1 MPVTVTYPGIYIQE
15 SPSSSHTITAA
26 PTNIAVFVGY
36 THPLKT
42 SPGLLGQ
49 AQQIFGFADYQSQY
63 GGFVRSGAFT
73 RAYGVAGPQA
83 GLPGNQ
89 GAFGDTAQAVNQFF
103 LNGGATCYI
112 VALPNQELASL
123 SPSLLSLAPGAAH
136 SPPSSPPGSSWTL
149 SPLASGATAPAGA
162 IVFSA
167 TEVTDELYAMA
178 ITIRPGQLT
187 SPPSNQVADIIISY
201 GPVNPAA
208 SASPPSSPPASP
220 VATGPGTTIETYRRV
235 SLNPFL
241 NDGVT
246 ANPNYITTRLSAS
259 ALVSVTVGSGVAH
272 AAWPSG
278 ITTQTFATYLPQN
291 TQFFSPSDFTAVLQ
305 EDTPLDKVPIFNLM
319 VLPGIADNSATW
331 PADESG
337 VLILATA
344 IAFCERKLA
353 FLVMDPPIADSAD
366 GTVKPGT
373 WPPLPPG
380 PPAPPGDVSNP
391 IQASMN
397 QGSIPESKNAALYFP
412 YLLTPDPI
420 TGSGVNY
427 VTGQP
432 SQMPPAATVCG
443 LYAATDLARGVWK
456 APAGFQTQAQNVT
469 GVTQR
474 GLMTDPRQGVLNPL
488 GVNCLRQ
495 FPNVGTVVFGAR
507 TLVTLTDE
515 QWRYVPVQR
524 TALFIEQSLLGSL
537 KWVIFEPNAQPLWSA
552 ISMSINAFMLGLF
565 KQGAFQ
571 GDTPSDAFKVQCDSQ
586 TTTQADIDNGIVN
599 ILVGFAPLKP
609 AEFVVI
615 TIAQLAGQ
623 TQTS

>member
-15 SPSSSHTITAA
+15 APSSSHTITAA
-26 PTNIAVFVGY
+26 PTNIAVFIGY

-42 SPGLLGQ
+42 APGLLGQ

-73 RAYGVAGPQA
+73 RAYGVAN
-83 GLPGNQ
+83 NQ
-89 GAFGDTAQAVNQFF
+89 GAFGDMGQAVNQFF
-103 LNGGATCYI
+103 LNGGATAYI
-112 VALPNQELASL
+112 VALPNQTLNAL
-123 SPSLLSLAPGAAH
+123 SPSVVTLGPAG
-136 SPPSSPPGSSWTL
+136 SPPSSPPVGGWVL
-149 SPLASGATAPAGA
+149 GRLASGATAPSNALTFTA
-162 IVFSA
+162 I
-167 TEVTDELYAMA
+167 EVTDELYAMA
-178 ITIRPGQLT
+178 ITIRPGQTT
-187 SPPSNQVADIIISY
+187 SPPGNQVADIIISY

-208 SASPPSSPPASP
+208 SASPPASP

-241 NDGVT
+241 SDGVT

-259 ALVSVTVGSGVAH
+259 ALVTVALGAAATSP
-272 AAWPSG
+272 AWPAG
-278 ITTQTFATYLPQN
+278 ITTQVFASYLPQN
-291 TQFFSPSDFTAVLQ
+291 TPFFSPNDYTAVLQ
-305 EDTPLDKVPIFNLM
+305 ENTPLDKVPIFNLM

-353 FLVMDPPIADSAD
+353 FLIMDPPIADSAD
-366 GTVKPGT
+366 GTVKPAA
-373 WPPLPPG
+373 WPPLPSPT
-380 PPAPPGDVSNP
+380 PAPPGDVSNP
-391 IQASMN
+391 IQATIN

-412 YLLTPDPI
+412 YLLSPDPI

-443 LYAATDLARGVWK
+443 LYAATDLSRGVWK
-456 APAGFQTQAQNVT
+456 APAGFQTQANNVT
-469 GVTQR
+469 GVVLR
-474 GLMTDPRQGVLNPL
+474 GVMTDPRQGVLNPL

-515 QWRYVPVQR
+515 QWRYVPVKR
-524 TALFIEQSLLGSL
+524 TALFIEQSLLASL

-571 GDTPSDAFKVQCDSQ
+571 GDTPSEAFLVQCDSQ
-586 TTTQADIDNGIVN
+586 TTTQTDIDNGIVN
-599 ILVGFAPLKP
+599 IVVGFAPLKP

>member
-15 SPSSSHTITAA
+15 APSSSHTITAA
-26 PTNIAVFVGY
+26 PTNIAVFIGY

-42 SPGLLGQ
+42 AAGLTGQ
-49 AQQIFGFADYQSQY
+49 AQQIFGFSDYQSQY
-63 GGFVRSGAFT
+63 GGFVRSGAFS
-73 RAYGVAGPQA
+73 RAFGVAN
-83 GLPGNQ
+83 NQ
-89 GAFGDTAQAVNQFF
+89 GAFGDMAQAVNQFF
-103 LNGGATCYI
+103 LNGGATAYI
-112 VALPNQELASL
+112 VALDNQQLDEL
-123 SPSLLSLAPGAAH
+123 SPSVVTLGSG
-136 SPPSSPPGSSWTL
+136 SPPGSSVL
-149 SPLASGATAPAGA
+149 SQLASGATAPTSA
-162 IVFSA
+162 IAFSA
-167 TEVTDELYAMA
+167 IEVTDELYAMA
-178 ITIRPGQLT
+178 ITIRPGQTT
-187 SPPSNQVADIIISY
+187 SPPGNQVADIIISY

-241 NDGVT
+241 SDGVT
-246 ANPNYITTRLSAS
+246 ANPNYITSRLSAS
-259 ALVSVTVGSGVAH
+259 ALVTVTVGS
-272 AAWPSG
+272 AAAALGWPAG
-278 ITTQTFATYLPQN
+278 ITTQTFANYLPQN
-291 TQFFSPSDFTAVLQ
+291 TAFFSPDDYTAVLQ
-305 EDTPLDKVPIFNLM
+305 EDTPLDKVPVFNLM

-337 VLILATA
+337 ILILSTA

-366 GTVKPGT
+366 GTVKPGA
-373 WPPLPPG
+373 WPPLPSPT
-380 PPAPPGDVSNP
+380 PAPPGDVSNP
-391 IQASMN
+391 IQATMS
-397 QGSIPESKNAALYFP
+397 QGSIPESKNAAIYFP
-412 YLLTPDPI
+412 YLLSPDPI

-443 LYAATDLARGVWK
+443 LYAATDQARGVWK
-456 APAGFQTQAQNVT
+456 APAGFQTQANNVSD
-469 GVTQR
+469 VVLR
-474 GLMTDPRQGVLNPL
+474 GRMTDPRQGVLNPL

-515 QWRYVPVQR
+515 QWRYVPVKR
-524 TALFIEQSLLGSL
+524 TALFIEQSLLYSL

-571 GDTPSDAFKVQCDSQ
+571 GDTPSQAFLVQCDSQ

-599 ILVGFAPLKP
+599 IVVSFAPLKP

>member
-15 SPSSSHTITAA
+15 APSSSHTITAA
-26 PTNIAVFVGY
+26 PTNIAVFIGY

-42 SPGLLGQ
+42 ASGLQGQ

-73 RAYGVAGPQA
+73 RAIGVAGNE
-83 GLPGNQ
+83 GT
-89 GAFGDTAQAVNQFF
+89 FGDTAQGVNQFF

-112 VALPNQELASL
+112 VSLPNQTLAGL
-123 SPSLLSLAPGAAH
+123 SPSTVTLEPGAAA
-136 SPPSSPPGSSWTL
+136 SPPGGWTL
-149 SPLASGATAPAGA
+149 GQLASGATAPANA
-162 IVFSA
+162 ITFSA
-167 TEVTDELYAMA
+167 IEVTDELYAMA
-178 ITIRPGQLT
+178 ITIRPGQPT
-187 SPPSNQVADIIISY
+187 SPPGAQVADIIIAY
-201 GPVNPAA
+201 GPVNQAA
-208 SASPPSSPPASP
+208 STSPPSSPPASP
-220 VATGPGTTIETYRRV
+220 VASGPGTTIETYRRV

-241 NDGVT
+241 SDGKT
-246 ANPNYITTRLSAS
+246 PNPNYLTARLSVS
-259 ALVSVTVGSGVAH
+259 ALVTVAVGKAATNPCWPTGV
-272 AAWPSG
+272 
-278 ITTQTFATYLPQN
+278 TTQVFATYLSKN
-291 TQFFSPSDFTAVLQ
+291 TQFFNPSDYTAVLQ

-331 PADESG
+331 PSDESG
-337 VLILATA
+337 ILILSTA

-353 FLVMDPPIADSAD
+353 FLIMDPPIADSAD
-366 GTVKPGT
+366 GTVKPVAGAGGAPA
-373 WPPLPPG
+373 WPPLPNPT
-380 PPAPPGDVSNP
+380 PAPPGDVSNP
-391 IQASMN
+391 IAATMN
-397 QGSIPESKNAALYFP
+397 QGSTPESKNAALYFP
-412 YLLTPDPI
+412 YLLSPDPI

-432 SQMPPAATVCG
+432 SQIPPAATVCG

-456 APAGFQTQAQNVT
+456 APAGFATQANNVG
-469 GVTQR
+469 GVVLR
-474 GLMTDPRQGVLNPL
+474 GRMTDPRQGVLNPL

-515 QWRYVPVQR
+515 QWRYVPVKR

-571 GDTPSDAFKVQCDSQ
+571 GDTPSQAFAVQCDSQ
-586 TTTQADIDNGIVN
+586 TTTQANIDNGIVN
-599 ILVGFAPLKP
+599 IVVGFAPLVP

>member
-15 SPSSSHTITAA
+15 APSSSHTITAA

-42 SPGLLGQ
+42 APGLFGQ

-73 RAYGVAGPQA
+73 RAIGVAN
-83 GLPGNQ
+83 NQ
-89 GAFGDTAQAVNQFF
+89 GAFGDMAQAVNQFF

-112 VALPNQELASL
+112 VSLPNQALGAL
-123 SPSLLSLAPGAAH
+123 SPCSVTLGAGAGT
-136 SPPSSPPGSSWTL
+136 SPPASPPGGWVL
-149 SPLASGATAPAGA
+149 GQLASGADAPADA
-162 IVFSA
+162 ITFTA

-178 ITIRPGQLT
+178 ITIRPGQPT
-187 SPPSNQVADIIISY
+187 SPPGNQTADIIISY
-201 GPVNPAA
+201 GPANPAA

-220 VATGPGTTIETYRRV
+220 VASGPGTTIETYRRV

-241 NDGVT
+241 SDGQT
-246 ANPNYITTRLSAS
+246 ANPNYILTRLSAS
-259 ALVSVTVGSGVAH
+259 ALVTVSVG
-272 AAWPSG
+272 AAVTAASWPSG
-278 ITTQTFATYLPQN
+278 ITTQAFGIYLPQM
-291 TQFFSPSDFTAVLQ
+291 TQFFAPDDYTEALQ

-337 VLILATA
+337 ILILSTA

-353 FLVMDPPIADSAD
+353 FLIMDPPIADSAD
-366 GTVKPGT
+366 GTVKPAA
-373 WPPLPPG
+373 WPPMPTPV
-380 PPAPPGDVSNP
+380 PAPPGDNSNP
-391 IQASMN
+391 IQATMN
-397 QGSIPESKNAALYFP
+397 QGSTPESKNAALYFP

-420 TGSGVNY
+420 TGSGINY

-443 LYAATDLARGVWK
+443 LYAATDIARGVWK
-456 APAGFQTQAQNVT
+456 APAGFQTQANNVS
-469 GVTQR
+469 GVVQR

-515 QWRYVPVQR
+515 QWRYVPVKR
-524 TALFIEQSLLGSL
+524 TALFIEQTLLANL

-571 GDTPSDAFKVQCDSQ
+571 GVTPSLAFQVQCDSQ
-586 TTTQADIDNGIVN
+586 TTTQTDIDNGVVN

>member
-1 MPVTVTYPGIYIQE
+1 
-15 SPSSSHTITAA
+15 
-26 PTNIAVFVGY
+26 
-36 THPLKT
+36 
-42 SPGLLGQ
+42 LLGQ

-63 GGFVRSGAFT
+63 GGFVRSGAFA
-73 RAYGVAGPQA
+73 RAFGVA
-83 GLPGNQ
+83 GNQ
-89 GAFGDTAQAVNQFF
+89 GAFGDMAQAVSQFF
-103 LNGGATCYI
+103 LNGGATCYV
-112 VALPNQELASL
+112 VALPNQILAEL
-123 SPSLLSLAPGAAH
+123 SPSVVTLGPG
-136 SPPSSPPGSSWTL
+136 SPPGSGTL
-149 SPLASGATAPAGA
+149 VQLPLGGTAPNDA
-162 IVFSA
+162 ITFTA

-178 ITIRPGQLT
+178 ITIRPGQPT
-187 SPPSNQVADIIISY
+187 SPPGNQVADIIISY

-241 NDGVT
+241 SDGVT
-246 ANPNYITTRLSAS
+246 PNPNYITTRLSAS
-259 ALVSVTVGSGVAH
+259 ALVTVKVGSTVANP
-272 AAWPSG
+272 AWPAG
-278 ITTQTFATYLPQN
+278 ITTQTFSPYLSQN
-291 TQFFSPSDFTAVLQ
+291 TALFNPSDYTSVLQ

-337 VLILATA
+337 VLILSTA

-353 FLVMDPPIADSAD
+353 FLIMDPPIADSAD
-366 GTVKPGT
+366 GTVKPPA
-373 WPPLPPG
+373 WPPLPSPT
-380 PPAPPGDVSNP
+380 PAPPGDVSNP
-391 IQASMN
+391 IQATMN

-412 YLLTPDPI
+412 YLLSPDPI

-432 SQMPPAATVCG
+432 SQIPPAATVCG

-456 APAGFQTQAQNVT
+456 APAGFQTQANNVT

-515 QWRYVPVQR
+515 QWRYVPVKR
-524 TALFIEQSLLGSL
+524 TALFIEQSLLGNL
-537 KWVIFEPNAQPLWSA
+537 KWVIFEPNDEPLWSA

-571 GDTPSDAFKVQCDSQ
+571 GDTPSKAFKVQCDNQ
-586 TTTQADIDNGIVN
+586 TTTQTDIDNGIVN

-609 AEFVVI
+609 AEFVII

>member
-15 SPSSSHTITAA
+15 APSSSHTITAA
-26 PTNIAVFVGY
+26 PTNIAVFIGY

-42 SPGLLGQ
+42 APGLLGQ
-49 AQQIFGFADYQSQY
+49 AQQIFGFADYQAQY

-73 RAYGVAGPQA
+73 RAIGVAN
-83 GLPGNQ
+83 NQ
-89 GAFGDTAQAVNQFF
+89 GAFGDMAQAVNQFF

-112 VALPNQELASL
+112 VALPNQSLGELT
-123 SPSLLSLAPGAAH
+123 PSIVTLGPGAGS
-136 SPPSSPPGSSWTL
+136 SPPSSPPSGWTL
-149 SPLASGATAPAGA
+149 GQVSSGAAPVDAIAFTAM
-162 IVFSA
+162 
-167 TEVTDELYAMA
+167 EVTDELYAMA
-178 ITIRPGQLT
+178 ITIRPGQAT
-187 SPPSNQVADIIISY
+187 SPPNAQTADIIISY
-201 GPVNPAA
+201 GPVNPSA

-220 VATGPGTTIETYRRV
+220 VASGPGTTIETYRRV
-235 SLNPFL
+235 SLDPFL
-241 NDGVT
+241 SDGKT
-246 ANPNYITTRLSAS
+246 ANPNYILTRLSAS
-259 ALVSVTVGSGVAH
+259 ALVKVSVGASVAG
-272 AAWPSG
+272 ASWPSG
-278 ITTQTFATYLPQN
+278 TITQTFGVYLAQN
-291 TQFFSPSDFTAVLQ
+291 TQFFSPADYTGVLQ

-331 PADESG
+331 SADESG
-337 VLILATA
+337 VLILSTA

-353 FLVMDPPIADSAD
+353 FLIMDPPIADSAD
-366 GTVKPGT
+366 GTVKPAA
-373 WPPLPPG
+373 WPPLPSPT
-380 PPAPPGDVSNP
+380 PAPPGDNSNP
-391 IQASMN
+391 IQATMN
-397 QGSIPESKNAALYFP
+397 QGSIPESKNSALYFP

-443 LYAATDLARGVWK
+443 LYAATDVARGVWK
-456 APAGFQTQAQNVT
+456 APAGFQVQAHNVT
-469 GVTQR
+469 GVVQR

-495 FPNVGTVVFGAR
+495 FPNVGTIVFGAR

-515 QWRYVPVQR
+515 QWRYVPVRR
-524 TALFIEQSLLGSL
+524 TALFIEQTLLANL
-537 KWVIFEPNAQPLWSA
+537 KWVLFEPNDQPLWSA

-571 GDTPSDAFKVQCDSQ
+571 GSSPSQAFKVQCDSQ

-599 ILVGFAPLKP
+599 IIVGFAPLKP